1 MLDMENPTKLDTR
14 TEDGLLDSFGEFP
27 TAEEIEEL
35 VNGLDVPTL
44 RGMSSAILTAGVDYS
59 EGRLDKPAYWKIL
72 KSWIATAEETVAAGE
87 DIDAI
92 LARRK
97 GKAIHNGWQFAKHR

>member
-1 MLDMENPTKLDTR
+1 MLDMENPTKPDMR
-14 TEDGLLDSFGEFP
+14 TEDELLDSLGGFP

-35 VNGLDVPTL
+35 VNALDVPSL
-44 RGMSSAILTAGVDYS
+44 RGMSSAILTVSVDYS
-59 EGRLDKPAYWKIL
+59 EGRLDKPTYRKIL
-72 KSWIATAEETVAAGE
+72 KSWIATAEEAVAAGE

-97 GKAIHNGWQFAKHR
+97 GKATHDGW

>member
-1 MLDMENPTKLDTR
+1 MLDMENPTKPDMR
-14 TEDGLLDSFGEFP
+14 TEDELLDSLGGFP
-27 TAEEIEEL
+27 TSAEIEEL
-35 VNGLDVPTL
+35 VNALDVHSL

-59 EGRLDKPAYWKIL
+59 EGRLDKPAYRKIL
-72 KSWIATAEETVAAGE
+72 NSWVSTAEETVAAGE

-97 GKAIHNGWQFAKHR
+97 GKATDNGWQSVKHQ